1 MLQNIVPILYH
12 KLTLLLKKKKNC
24 NFFFRTNFKLKIQ
37 PNNSN
42 KITVQICSVD
52 KCYNV
57 MRNSFLATSFIKYN
71 SK

>member
-12 KLTLLLKKKKNC
+12 KLTLLLKKKKIVI
-24 NFFFRTNFKLKIQ
+24 FFWTNFKLKIQ

-42 KITVQICSVD
+42 KITVQICSLD